1 MKSTLTAREKEQR
14 AEWVVGQMDAI
25 RKQGKTVP
33 TLVALKQLRN
43 EYKWLTR

>member
-1 MKSTLTAREKEQR
+1 MKSTLTTREKEQR

-33 TLVALKQLRN
+33 TLVALKQLQN
-43 EYKWLTR
+43 ELDWLQR